1 VRTVLQKDGVRGL
14 YAGWFAALAQK
25 IPSYGLTWVF
35 FQQLKQTR
43 CVCGVGRVCLC
54 VCVVFRVYVCVW
66 IWAQSRESKGCPSL
80 VA

>member
-1 VRTVLQKDGVRGL
+1 MAGVRTVLAKDGARGL

-43 CVCGVGRVCLC
+43 
-54 VCVVFRVYVCVW
+54 
-66 IWAQSRESKGCPSL
+66 
-80 VA
+80 